1 MLFGSGTLHGDPL
14 GTKEAMG
21 FEALR
26 ETLMS
31 ENGFPTAAASGCKL
45 RVVKQRP
52 PIPGLVG
59 RGLLERSRRKT
70 DEELIQLLQAHQ
82 LVMLN
87 TWSSKRPV
95 TSGTF
100 RNGDQISQLDF
111 VLVRRC
117 FADAWARRARA
128 QSLDLA
134 PWRLGPKH
142 KPVLASLPFRA
153 GWCLVRKTQGVPKY
167 SVSNLR
173 NCIKQAGPRAQ
184 ALAVA
189 VKGILQSCA
198 AHMDFRQIN
207 ARLLNLC
214 QTWFPASKP
223 SRALPSRNPETIQA
237 AHRLWDLQK
246 QLQLRKSSRKLSF
259 QEANAAW
266 HRHQALQQ
274 ARSEIRRS
282 GRDARRQ
289 WLISQIEVAEDACN
303 RNDLRTVYQVVSTL
317 APKTKRDNV
326 YVKSPQ
332 GHLLNSREQ
341 FDAIFQYF
349 RDAFSR
355 KEEFLGSGVS
365 KPVEFSTPEVIAS
378 IGKLKAGKAVPKS
391 SPPAELWKL
400 CPHDFAQHFLQV
412 VDQAQQPLRR
422 LPSETVDC
430 SLLLL
435 PKPHK
440 PSRQPKDLRPIGL
453 QDSSSKSV
461 SNRRWLPAWLPA
473 RSTPIAVINLLKKL
487 LLGFRVIVRESE
499 AGSAECAHAT
509 CRQLSGILH
518 RRYYAR
524 IRPLPCI

>member
-111 VLVRRC
+111 ALVRRC

-289 WLISQIEVAEDACN
+289 WLISQIEVAEMPVTEMTCAPFTKSFPRSHPRQSAITCTSNHHRDIYLIAGN
-303 RNDLRTVYQVVSTL
+303 SLTRYSSTSGMPSVARRN
-317 APKTKRDNV
+317 
-326 YVKSPQ
+326 
-332 GHLLNSREQ
+332 
-341 FDAIFQYF
+341 
-349 RDAFSR
+349 
-355 KEEFLGSGVS
+355 FLV
-365 KPVEFSTPEVIAS
+365 
-378 IGKLKAGKAVPKS
+378 
-391 SPPAELWKL
+391 
-400 CPHDFAQHFLQV
+400 
-412 VDQAQQPLRR
+412 
-422 LPSETVDC
+422 
-430 SLLLL
+430 
-435 PKPHK
+435 
-440 PSRQPKDLRPIGL
+440 
-453 QDSSSKSV
+453 
-461 SNRRWLPAWLPA
+461 
-473 RSTPIAVINLLKKL
+473 
-487 LLGFRVIVRESE
+487 LGF
-499 AGSAECAHAT
+499 
-509 CRQLSGILH
+509 LSQWSF
-518 RRYYAR
+518 
-524 IRPLPCI
+524 RPRK

>member
-289 WLISQIEVAEDACN
+289 WLISQIEVAEMPVTEMTC
-303 RNDLRTVYQVVSTL
+303 
-317 APKTKRDNV
+317 APFTKSFPCSHPRQSAITCTSNHHRDI
-326 YVKSPQ
+326 YLIA
-332 GHLLNSREQ
+332 GNSLTR
-341 FDAIFQYF
+341 YS
-349 RDAFSR
+349 SR